1 MLISTRGRYALRV
14 VADLAEHYDGNYI
27 PLKEISSRQEISL
40 KYLEGIMTELS
51 KAGIVEGLHGKGG
64 GYKMAV
70 KPEKCT
76 VKSILEITE
85 GSLSPVTCLSK
96 QENDCPRK
104 DKCLT
109 LNMWEDLYKLIS
121 DFFEKKTI
129 KDLIK

>member
-14 VADLAEHYDGNYI
+14 VVDLADFFEKKKVKDF
-27 PLKEISSRQEISL
+27 KISSRQEISL

-70 KPEKCT
+70 PPEKCT

-85 GSLSPVTCLSK
+85 GTISPVACLAK
-96 QENDCPRK
+96 KENDCPRK
-104 DKCLT
+104 DKCFT
-109 LNMWEDLYKLIS
+109 LPLWEDLNTLIS
-121 DFFEKKTI
+121 DFFEKKTV

>member
-14 VADLAEHYDGNYI
+14 VVDLAEHDDGNYI

-70 KPEKCT
+70 PPEKCT

-85 GSLSPVTCLSK
+85 GTISPVACLAK
-96 QENDCPRK
+96 
-104 DKCLT
+104 
-109 LNMWEDLYKLIS
+109 
-121 DFFEKKTI
+121 
-129 KDLIK
+129 

>member
-14 VADLAEHYDGNYI
+14 VGYLAEHNDGNYI
-27 PLKEISSRQEISL
+27 PLKEISFRQEISL

-70 KPEKCT
+70 PPEKCT

-85 GSLSPVTCLSK
+85 GSISPVSCLTKK
-96 QENDCPRK
+96 QNDCPRK

-109 LNMWEDLYKLIS
+109 LSLWEDLYELIS

>member
-14 VADLAEHYDGNYI
+14 VADLAEHNDGNYI

-51 KAGIVEGLHGKGG
+51 KAGIVE
-64 GYKMAV
+64 
-70 KPEKCT
+70 KCT

-85 GSLSPVTCLSK
+85 GSLSPVSCLTK
-96 QENDCPRK
+96 KENDCPRK

-109 LNMWEDLYKLIS
+109 LGMWKDLYELIS